1 MDSTVKK
8 DEKAAAEVVVTK
20 RAFNLAC
27 SWVQKMSGGADLD
40 VEEESKSLPADDGAD
55 VRPMRLGLGAKYLSH
70 SQANRVSSQVDK
82 KLRAKLMPMTARP
95 GTAYQGGRR
104 ENKMVE
110 EEAAVQ
116 AQDEDDDDDD
126 DSRALK
132 FKKRSNA
139 FVRPALIV
147 SDTPGS
153 KKKKKKGS

>member
-1 MDSTVKK
+1 MKK
-8 DEKAAAEVVVTK
+8 DEKVAAEVVVTK
-20 RAFNLAC
+20 KAFNLAC

-82 KLRAKLMPMTARP
+82 KLRAKLMPTTARA
-95 GTAYQGGRR
+95 GSAYQGGRR
-104 ENKMVE
+104 ENKLVE
-110 EEAAVQ
+110 EEAVQ
-116 AQDEDDDDDD
+116 AQDEDDDDDDD

-139 FVRPALIV
+139 FVRPALI
-147 SDTPGS
+147 TEAPGS
-153 KKKKKKGS
+153 KKKKKKGP